1 MKSKID
7 KRLEKALQRQKNS
20 QSLPF
25 YPMGMYN
32 NIHTPALM
40 YGLSPRFAIIDE
52 LKEDDEKMQLS
63 KRLDSETLFRFAYV
77 PFVIAKLVWD
87 YADTVLTI
95 VSQLRPEKT
104 KPLSRAVKELHREYE
119 QIRAPYIDKKHEQS
133 EEDNM
138 VVFED
143 GVADIMRQLVLNI
156 QCDLKSEYPDI
167 NEDYLILLIAVYQCD
182 ITLRALLLYTQR
194 QADRIAKRL
203 NKNVGRILPRPMYA
217 LRDIIIEFVGDM
229 PVSEKFGKLKR
240 QYIETFATQMALI
253 ELNELPNRTVNE

>member
-1 MKSKID
+1 
-7 KRLEKALQRQKNS
+7 
-20 QSLPF
+20 
-25 YPMGMYN
+25 
-32 NIHTPALM
+32 
-40 YGLSPRFAIIDE
+40 
-52 LKEDDEKMQLS
+52 
-63 KRLDSETLFRFAYV
+63 
-77 PFVIAKLVWD
+77 
-87 YADTVLTI
+87 
-95 VSQLRPEKT
+95 
-104 KPLSRAVKELHREYE
+104 
-119 QIRAPYIDKKHEQS
+119 IDKKHEQS